1 MIFLDTNV
9 TSEIMLPAPDPRV
22 LRWVDRQPPQSIWIT
37 SINLYEIRY
46 GLQSMPA
53 GKKQTALLALLERW
67 LSEVVQHRIA
77 SFDEAAARQAAGLAA
92 ALKLKGRPRDPR
104 DTMIAGIVLASH
116 ATLATRNIKHFDDI
130 AKRVVNPWAA

>member
-1 MIFLDTNV
+1 MIVLDTNV
-9 TSEIMLPAPDPRV
+9 VSEIMLPAPNQRV
-22 LRWVDRQPPQSIWIT
+22 LRWVDQRPPQSIWIT
-37 SINLYEIRY
+37 AVTLYEIRF

-67 LSEVVQHRIA
+67 LAEVVHHRIVD
-77 SFDEAAARQAAGLAA
+77 FDEAAARQAATLGA

-130 AKRVVNPWAA
+130 AKSVVNPWG

>member
-1 MIFLDTNV
+1 MIVLDTNV
-9 TSEIMLPAPDPRV
+9 VSEIMLPAPNQRV
-22 LRWVDRQPPQSIWIT
+22 LRWVDQRPPQSIWIT
-37 SINLYEIRY
+37 AVTLYEIRF

-67 LSEVVQHRIA
+67 LAELVQHRIA
-77 SFDEAAARQAAGLAA
+77 DFDEAAARQAATLGA

-130 AKRVVNPWAA
+130 AKSVVNPWG